1 MKYNKLVI
9 IFSYLREHLDLC
21 YQNSAVFLYSSSA
34 QCNRKVIF
42 IKQEQERGNKTL
54 LFYLTI
60 NLLYFKLKTTNKTTT
75 TKKATYL
82 YLQKHI
88 HKGTHLETYA
98 HLGIIRNGASSLLQH
113 S

>member
-9 IFSYLREHLDLC
+9 IFSYLQEHLDLC

-60 NLLYFKLKTTNKTTT
+60 NLLFFKLKTTRKQQ
-75 TKKATYL
+75 KKNNL
-82 YLQKHI
+82 
-88 HKGTHLETYA
+88 
-98 HLGIIRNGASSLLQH
+98 SLLTETH

>member
-9 IFSYLREHLDLC
+9 IFSYLQEHLDLC

-60 NLLYFKLKTTNKTTT
+60 TLLFFKLKTT
-75 TKKATYL
+75 KKQQQKKTYL

-88 HKGTHLETYA
+88 HKGTDLETYA
-98 HLGIIRNGASSLLQH
+98 HLGIIRNGAASLLQH